1 MAFKHWAFSKVDKGL
16 ATSLA
21 EECNTDNFIALI
33 AASRGYTDPS
43 ELDEFLSEDLI
54 LSDPFELADMEKAVD
69 VIWDAI
75 YSEELIAIYGDYD
88 VDGITATALLYSY
101 LKNKGAK
108 VIYYI
113 PSREN
118 DGYGMNIPSID
129 MLHEK
134 DVGLIITV
142 DNGIA
147 SVSEIDYAKSLGMK
161 VVVTDHHLP
170 QNELPTPDAL
180 INPHRADDM
189 TEFKD
194 ICGVTVAFKLLCAL
208 EGKSPE
214 DLIYDYGPLVALGTV
229 ADVMPLKYENRGI
242 VREGLKAISDRC
254 NLGLSALIREA
265 GISQDELTATKLA
278 YAIAPRINA
287 AGRMGDAARGV
298 ELLITE
304 DDEAAI
310 SLSQSLNSDNI
321 KRQSVEKQIFTE
333 AVKKIEKQGFKHN
346 RVIVVSGENWH
357 GGVVGI
363 VASRIAEKYGKPT
376 IVLSENSELS
386 HGSARSVGDF
396 SIYNA
401 IKECAYLLTK
411 FGGHEMAAGLSLYT
425 SSIDDFRRRINE
437 YANNLKMPCPELKID
452 CKLKPSALSL
462 DLVEDIKILE
472 PFGNANPVPQFAL
485 LNLTITRITAVGGG
499 KHLRLNLFRDGVD
512 FTAMLFGVNKN
523 AFGFAVGDTVDIV
536 VTLDIN
542 VFGGEQSLSVFIK
555 DIRKSKLDEE
565 ILFEQIDLY
574 ENFKS
579 GVDSDYTKITPTR
592 QEVGVVYKQIL
603 SSPAGLDRVI
613 NANIETIGYAKAL
626 ISAEALCQLGIFK
639 FFDFDGEKLLRVEDK
654 NKKVNLSDCDIL
666 KRLGGGVYE
675 T

>member
-1 MAFKHWAFSKVDKGL
+1 MAFKRWMFSQVDKDL

-21 EECNTDNFIALI
+21 EECNTDSFIALI
-33 AASRGYTDPS
+33 AASRGYTDPA
-43 ELDEFLSEDLI
+43 ELDEFLSDDVI
-54 LSDPFELADMEKAVD
+54 FSDPFELSDMEKAVD
-69 VIWDAI
+69 IIWDTI

-101 LKNKGAK
+101 LKSKGAK
-108 VIYYI
+108 VIYHI

-129 MLHEK
+129 MLHDR
-134 DVGLIITV
+134 DVSLIITV

-147 SVSEIDYAKSLGMK
+147 SISEIDYAKSLGMR

-170 QNELPTPDAL
+170 QSELPTPDAL
-180 INPHRADDM
+180 INPHRADDI

-214 DLIYDYGPLVALGTV
+214 ELIYDYGSLVALGTV
-229 ADVMPLKYENRGI
+229 ADVMPLKYENRSI
-242 VREGLKAISDRC
+242 VREGLKSISDRC
-254 NLGLSALIREA
+254 NLGLSALIRVA
-265 GISQDELTATKLA
+265 GIDEDDLTASKLA
-278 YAIAPRINA
+278 YALAPRLNA

-304 DDEAAI
+304 DDETAKA
-310 SLSQSLNSDNI
+310 LAEALNSDNI

-376 IVLSENSELS
+376 IVLSESGELS

-401 IKECAYLLTK
+401 IRECSYLLTK
-411 FGGHEMAAGLSLYT
+411 FGGHEMAAGISLYT
-425 SSIDDFRRRINE
+425 GDIDAFRRRINE
-437 YANNLKMPCPELKID
+437 YASSVEMPCQELRID
-452 CKLKPSALSL
+452 CKLKPAALSL
-462 DLVEDIKILE
+462 ELVEDIKILE
-472 PFGNANPVPQFAL
+472 PFGSANPIPLFAL
-485 LNLTITRITAVGGG
+485 LNLTLTRITAVGGG
-499 KHLRLNLFRDGVD
+499 KHLRLNLSRDGVD

-523 AFGFAVGDTVDIV
+523 AFGFAVGDTVDIA

-542 VFGGEQSLSVFIK
+542 TFGGEQSLSVVIK
-555 DIRKSKLDEE
+555 DIRKSNLNEDA
-565 ILFEQIDLY
+565 LFEQIDLY
-574 ENFKS
+574 EKFKS
-579 GVDSDYTKITPTR
+579 EIDSDYSKIIPTR
-592 QEVGVVYKQIL
+592 QEVGVVYKQVL
-603 SSPAGLDRVI
+603 SNPVGLERII
-613 NANIETIGYAKAL
+613 NANLDSIGYAKAL

-639 FFDFDGEKLLRVEDK
+639 FFDYDGEKLLRVEDK
-654 NKKVNLSDCDIL
+654 AKKVNLSDSDIL

-675 T
+675 A

>member
-1 MAFKHWAFSKVDKGL
+1 MAFKRWAFSDVDRKL

-21 EECNTDNFIALI
+21 QECNTDSFIALI
-33 AASRGYTDPS
+33 AASRGYTDPM
-43 ELDEFLSEDLI
+43 ELDEFLSEEVI
-54 LSDPFELADMEKAVD
+54 LSDPFELSDMEKAVD
-69 VIWDAI
+69 IIWDTI
-75 YSEELIAIYGDYD
+75 YSQELIAIYGDYD

-101 LKNKGAK
+101 LKGKGAN
-108 VIYYI
+108 VVYHI

-129 MLHEK
+129 MLHQRNVK
-134 DVGLIITV
+134 LIITV

-147 SVSEIDYAKSLGMK
+147 SIREIDYAKSLGMR

-180 INPHRADDM
+180 INPHRADDV

-194 ICGVTVAFKLLCAL
+194 VCGVTVAFKLLCAL

-214 DLIYDYGPLVALGTV
+214 ELIYDYGAFVALGTV
-229 ADVMPLKYENRGI
+229 ADVMPLKYENRSI
-242 VREGLKAISDRC
+242 VREGLKSISDRC
-254 NLGLSALIREA
+254 NLGLSALIRVA
-265 GISQDELTATKLA
+265 GIDEDDLTASKLA

-310 SLSQSLNSDNI
+310 SLAEALNSDNI

-333 AVKKIEKQGFKHN
+333 AVKQIEKQGFKHN

-401 IKECAYLLTK
+401 IRECSYLLTK
-411 FGGHEMAAGLSLYT
+411 FGGHEMAAGISLYT
-425 SSIDDFRRRINE
+425 KDIDAFRCRINE
-437 YANNLKMPCPELKID
+437 YASLQEMPCQELRID
-452 CKLKPSALSL
+452 CKLKPAALSL
-462 DLVEDIKILE
+462 ELVEDIKILE
-472 PFGNANPVPQFAL
+472 PFGSANPIPIFAL
-485 LNLTITRITAVGGG
+485 MNVNLVRITAVGGG
-499 KHLRLNLFRDGVD
+499 KHLRLNLSRDGVD
-512 FTAMLFGVNKN
+512 FTAMLFGVTKN
-523 AFGFAVGDTVDIV
+523 AFGFVVGETVDIA

-542 VFGGEQSLSVFIK
+542 FFGGEQNLSVVIK
-555 DIRKSKLDEE
+555 DIRKSDLNEE
-565 ILFEQIDLY
+565 TLFEQIDLY
-574 ENFKS
+574 ESFKS
-579 GVDSDYTKITPTR
+579 GVYRDYSEIIPTR
-592 QEVGVVYKQIL
+592 QEVGVVYKQVL
-603 SSPAGLDRVI
+603 SNPIGLERII
-613 NANIETIGYAKAL
+613 NANLDNIGYAKAL

-639 FFDFDGEKLLRVEDK
+639 FFDYDGEKLLRVEDK
-654 NKKVNLSDCDIL
+654 TKKVNLSNSAIL
-666 KRLGGGVYE
+666 KDLGGGVYE
-675 T
+675 A

>member
-1 MAFKHWAFSKVDKGL
+1 MAFKRWVFSKVEKDL

-21 EECNTDNFIALI
+21 QECNTDSFIALI
-33 AASRGYTDPS
+33 AASRGYTDPM
-43 ELDEFLSEDLI
+43 ELDEFLSEEVI
-54 LSDPFELADMEKAVD
+54 LSDPFELTDMGKAVD
-69 VIWDAI
+69 IIWDTI

-101 LKNKGAK
+101 LKGKGAN
-108 VIYYI
+108 VIYHI

-129 MLHEK
+129 MLHDK
-134 DVGLIITV
+134 DVSLIITV

-147 SVSEIDYAKSLGMK
+147 SISEIDYAKSLGMR

-170 QNELPTPDAL
+170 QSELPTPDAL
-180 INPHRADDM
+180 INPHRADDV

-214 DLIYDYGPLVALGTV
+214 ELIYDYGPLVALGTV
-229 ADVMPLKYENRGI
+229 ADVMPLKFENRAI

-254 NLGLSALIREA
+254 NLGLSALIRVA
-265 GISQDELTATKLA
+265 GIDEDDLTAAKLSF
-278 YAIAPRINA
+278 AIAPRINA

-304 DDEAAI
+304 DDDAAI
-310 SLSQSLNSDNI
+310 SLAEALNSDNI
-321 KRQSVEKQIFTE
+321 KRQAVEKQIFTE
-333 AVKKIEKQGFKHN
+333 AVKQIEKQGLKHN

-363 VASRIAEKYGKPT
+363 VASKLTEKYGKPA
-376 IVLSENSELS
+376 IVLSENGEFS

-401 IKECAYLLTK
+401 IRECSYLLTK
-411 FGGHEMAAGLSLYT
+411 FGGHEMAAGISLYT
-425 SSIDDFRRRINE
+425 NDIDAFRRRINE
-437 YANNLKMPCPELKID
+437 YANSVEMPCPELQID
-452 CKLKPSALSL
+452 CKLKPSALSVE
-462 DLVEDIKILE
+462 LVEDIKVLE
-472 PFGNANPVPQFAL
+472 PFGSANPVPIFAL
-485 LNLTITRITAVGGG
+485 MNVNLVRITAVGSG
-499 KHLRLNLFRDGVD
+499 KHLRLNLSRDGVD
-512 FTAMLFGVNKN
+512 FTAMLFGVTKN
-523 AFGFAVGDTVDIV
+523 AFGFVVGDTVDIA

-542 VFGGEQSLSVFIK
+542 FFGGEQNLSVVIK
-555 DIRKSKLDEE
+555 DIRKSDLNEE
-565 ILFEQIDLY
+565 TLFEQIDLY
-574 ENFKS
+574 ESFKS
-579 GVDSDYTKITPTR
+579 GVYRDYSEIIPTR
-592 QEVGVVYKQIL
+592 QEVGVVYKQVL
-603 SSPAGLDRVI
+603 SNPIGLERII
-613 NANIETIGYAKAL
+613 NANLDNIGYAKAL

-639 FFDFDGEKLLRVEDK
+639 FFDYEGEKLLRVEDK
-654 NKKVNLSDCDIL
+654 TKKVNLSDSDIL